1 MCFAGLIGEPFHF
14 QRHVKCEILQLSGVF
29 LPSHTSKMSLQKFSS
44 SLSLE
49 SYLRDSTL
57 KPSKP
62 TALPFFSFEIAF
74 FTSRWVRGSWFIEV
88 RGSFE
93 YMWVLGWSMDIGMA
107 GRSCFTKCCSRCFL
121 GFSYS
126 TFSSAP
132 PHTRS
137 GTVLPCVCCRLR
149 SCAGRRASCRRRF

>member
-1 MCFAGLIGEPFHF
+1 
-14 QRHVKCEILQLSGVF
+14 
-29 LPSHTSKMSLQKFSS
+29 MSLQKFSS

-88 RGSFE
+88 RESFE

-107 GRSCFTKCCSRCFL
+107 GEVVLYEVLLEVFL
-121 GFSYS
+121 GFLVLDFFVSATS
-126 TFSSAP
+126 HAIRNCSSVRLLSVA
-132 PHTRS
+132 
-137 GTVLPCVCCRLR
+137 LVCWSACFL
-149 SCAGRRASCRRRF
+149 